1 MIAIEHREGIAVI
14 RLDRPPAN
22 AIELELARR
31 VEAAF
36 DELLDSERSAVRA
49 IVFTGTGKF
58 FSGGLDLR
66 VIPAYTAAEQ
76 REFLQTANRMLER
89 LYACP
94 LPVIAAVNGHAVA
107 AGFVLALAADYRIGP
122 ERDAE
127 FGLTEVRLGI
137 PFPAAAAVVID
148 SELTPDAARRIV
160 LGGHRFGCEQARACG
175 VLDELVPVER
185 VLDRAVGVAADRA
198 SMPADGYRRI
208 KRQVRGRA
216 LDRMREVLRCG
227 DPLLDEWL
235 GEDAESTSAALLA
248 DPGRAGGRGKNGR

>member
-1 MIAIEHREGIAVI
+1 MIAIEHREGVAVV

-31 VEAAF
+31 VETAF
-36 DELLDSERSAVRA
+36 DELLDGERGAVGA

-76 REFLQTANRMLER
+76 REFLRTANRMLER
-89 LYACP
+89 LYGCP

-122 ERDAE
+122 EQGAE

-137 PFPAAAAVVID
+137 PFPAAATIVID
-148 SELTPDAARRIV
+148 SELTPVATRRIV
-160 LGGHRFGCEQARACG
+160 LDGRRFGCEQALTCG

-185 VLDRAVGVAADRA
+185 VLDRAVEVAADRA
-198 SMPADGYRRI
+198 AMPADGYGRI
-208 KRQVRGRA
+208 KRQVRGPA
-216 LDRMREVLRCG
+216 LERMREVLRCG
-227 DPLLDEWL
+227 DPLLDEWF
-235 GEDAESTSAALLA
+235 GEDAESTSAALLD
-248 DPGRAGGRGKNGR
+248 DPGRAGGRGKDGR